1 MPKRA
6 ARKGGRRTGASIKAG
21 PKIGRVGKRR
31 RIASRGV
38 KTPVAMRSL
47 IARINRTLAPQ
58 DMKLV
63 RLKNL
68 QGERVRQLVG
78 DYHVIY
84 TQLNSVMYHYKNWSP
99 ENLAR
104 DLGLLKP
111 DEQVVEEPSRPP
123 KRASRRR

>member
-1 MPKRA
+1 
-6 ARKGGRRTGASIKAG
+6 
-21 PKIGRVGKRR
+21 
-31 RIASRGV
+31 
-38 KTPVAMRSL
+38 MRSL
-47 IARINRTLAPQ
+47 IARINRTFAPQ

-78 DYHVIY
+78 DYYVIN

-111 DEQVVEEPSRPP
+111 HEQVVEESSRPP

>member
-1 MPKRA
+1 
-6 ARKGGRRTGASIKAG
+6 
-21 PKIGRVGKRR
+21 
-31 RIASRGV
+31 
-38 KTPVAMRSL
+38 MRFL
-47 IARINRTLAPQ
+47 IARINRKLAPQ

-63 RLKNL
+63 RLKNP

-111 DEQVVEEPSRPP
+111 DEQVVEESSRPS

>member
-1 MPKRA
+1 
-6 ARKGGRRTGASIKAG
+6 
-21 PKIGRVGKRR
+21 
-31 RIASRGV
+31 
-38 KTPVAMRSL
+38 MRSL

-78 DYHVIY
+78 DYHVIG

-111 DEQVVEEPSRPP
+111 DEQVVGSRHAHPRGL
-123 KRASRRR
+123 RAGDNECPLLARWS